1 MEVIEA
7 PEVGSRVRIRA
18 TGAIG
23 VVVEVSRRHGTADVD
38 LGDGI
43 VAEME
48 WDEIEPSGPAD
59 VRAEDDER

>member
-7 PEVGSRVRIRA
+7 PELGGRVRVKA

-23 VVVEVSRRHGTADVD
+23 VVVEISRRHLTADVD

-43 VAEME
+43 TAELE
-48 WDEIEPSGPAD
+48 WSEIEPAPD
-59 VRAEDDER
+59 LPDDDAV